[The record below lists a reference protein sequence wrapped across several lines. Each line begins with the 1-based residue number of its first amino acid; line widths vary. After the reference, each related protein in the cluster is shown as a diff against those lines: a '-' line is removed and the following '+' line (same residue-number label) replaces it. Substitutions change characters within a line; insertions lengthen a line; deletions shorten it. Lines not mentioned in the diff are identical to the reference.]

1 MTVCF
6 TDCFKIVKTY
16 SKAGK
21 DNNYLQNQNIFLM
34 QMRQDDGKLCL
45 MNHAYRLLISIISW
59 WQNWR
64 EQKFRKL

>member
-34 QMRQDDGKLCL
+34 QMRQEDGKLCL
-45 MNHAYRLLISIISW
+45 VNRAYRLLT
-59 WQNWR
+59 
-64 EQKFRKL
+64 F